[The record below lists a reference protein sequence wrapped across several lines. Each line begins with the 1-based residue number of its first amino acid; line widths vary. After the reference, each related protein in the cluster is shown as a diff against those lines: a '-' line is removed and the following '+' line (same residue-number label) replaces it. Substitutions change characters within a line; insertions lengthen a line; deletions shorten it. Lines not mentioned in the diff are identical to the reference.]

1 MTEVDAKMIKIINDK
16 LQMEFRDRLL
26 VKPLKPIKVTIK
38 QEEPVFDKDA
48 DGKII
53 KDENG
58 VPTYSK
64 TETVVKKVDST
75 YRKGIILKTPYNYNT
90 ESNEQIQLKVGDIIL
105 YPNSSAIPFDQLK
118 DAVFVN
124 PYNVVA
130 RYNEV
135 KK

>member
-1 MTEVDAKMIKIINDK
+1 M
-16 LQMEFRDRLL
+16 
-26 VKPLKPIKVTIK
+26 KPIKVTIK

-58 VPTYSK
+58 VPTYSETK
-64 TETVVKKVDST
+64 TVVKKVDSA

-135 KK
+135 TK